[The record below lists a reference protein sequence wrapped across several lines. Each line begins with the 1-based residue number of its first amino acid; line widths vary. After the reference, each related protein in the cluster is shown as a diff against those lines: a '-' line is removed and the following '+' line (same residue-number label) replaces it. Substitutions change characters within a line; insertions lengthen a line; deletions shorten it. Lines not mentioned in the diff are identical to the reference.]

1 MTMPPSHSSP
11 LQPSRGEDTIQTTR
25 DDRSS
30 GAEDSYR
37 ADALQR
43 LHARSNQLRLN
54 LDAEQRRSRTGA
66 HNECDLALGVQS
78 EAGKIDVRIDLST
91 GIGSSDPDL

>member
-37 ADALQR
+37 ADALR
-43 LHARSNQLRLN
+43 LGERL
-54 LDAEQRRSRTGA
+54 RSRSVMSGRSVWLSVGGGLTLVA
-66 HNECDLALGVQS
+66 AVDPVGV
-78 EAGKIDVRIDLST
+78 
-91 GIGSSDPDL
+91 